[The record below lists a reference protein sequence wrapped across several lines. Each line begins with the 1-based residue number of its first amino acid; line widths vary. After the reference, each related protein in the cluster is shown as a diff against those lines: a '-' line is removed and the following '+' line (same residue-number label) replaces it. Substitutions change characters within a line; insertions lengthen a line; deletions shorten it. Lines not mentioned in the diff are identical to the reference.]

1 MQRPSA
7 REEELQE
14 GPGQG
19 HWGGRRKRVVCAES
33 RQDVAPSWEADRP
46 RLPWDPEVLD
56 NYQFM
61 GFVECLSVSAACV
74 LCRLPGECVAPAPEP
89 WPHPAD
95 SGFLPPFQ
103 TCFLGAPSQSLDP
116 SRVLRPC

>member
-1 MQRPSA
+1 MWCVQRAGRMLLPAGRLTDLGSPGIPALLVSA
-7 REEELQE
+7 LCM
-14 GPGQG
+14 
-19 HWGGRRKRVVCAES
+19 H
-33 RQDVAPSWEADRP
+33 
-46 RLPWDPEVLD
+46 EVLD

-61 GFVECLSVSAACV
+61 CFVECLSVSAACV